1 MVTRAM
7 TEGIPNIV
15 GLKIIT
21 NKTKILSVAGR
32 RTFIIYMNGKNIK
45 ATE

>member
-7 TEGIPNIV
+7 TIGIPNRV

-21 NKTKILSVAGR
+21 HKTKIFSVAGR
-32 RTFIIYMNGKNIK
+32 RNFIIYMNGKNIK
-45 ATE
+45 AGE